1 MKMELKDLE
10 NNASG
15 SYDLVS
21 KKIRE
26 MRNKS
31 LINAVFVCQTLN
43 GQKKILDECVI
54 NKNLKALLEL
64 IKTSHSKE
72 KGNIY
77 FNKVP
82 KGAEISRIYLLTFLK
97 LEKTDADSV
106 DWFQV
111 PSLIDLKTKDAA
123 VIMTE
128 QAILY
133 IIDC

>member
-10 NNASG
+10 NNASV
-15 SYDLVS
+15 SYDLVL

-54 NKNLKALLEL
+54 NKNLKDLLEL

>member
-1 MKMELKDLE
+1 MELKDLE

-26 MRNKS
+26 MGNLS
-31 LINAVFVCQTLN
+31 LSNSVFVCQTLN
-43 GQKKILDECVI
+43 GQKKILDDCVI
-54 NKNLKALLEL
+54 NENLKDLLEL

-72 KGNIY
+72 KRNIY
-77 FNKVP
+77 FNEVP
-82 KGAEISRIYLLTFLK
+82 KGVEISRIYLLTFLN

-106 DWFQV
+106 DWFQI
-111 PSLIDLKTKDAA
+111 PSLIDLKARDTA
-123 VIMTE
+123 VIITE
-128 QAILY
+128 QAVLY

>member
-1 MKMELKDLE
+1 MELKDLE

-26 MRNKS
+26 MGNKS
-31 LINAVFVCQTLN
+31 LMNSIFVCQTLN
-43 GQKKILDECVI
+43 GQKKILDECII
-54 NKNLKALLEL
+54 NKNLKDLLEL

>member
-1 MKMELKDLE
+1 MELKDLE

-26 MRNKS
+26 MGNKS
-31 LINAVFVCQTLN
+31 LINSFFVCQTLN
-43 GQKKILDECVI
+43 GQKKILDECII
-54 NKNLKALLEL
+54 NKNLKDLLEL

>member
-1 MKMELKDLE
+1 MELKDLE

-26 MRNKS
+26 MGNLS
-31 LINAVFVCQTLN
+31 LSNSVFVCQTLN
-43 GQKKILDECVI
+43 GQKKILDDCVI
-54 NKNLKALLEL
+54 NENLKDLLEL

-77 FNKVP
+77 FNEVP
-82 KGAEISRIYLLTFLK
+82 KGAEISRIYLLTFLN

-106 DWFQV
+106 DWFQI
-111 PSLIDLKTKDAA
+111 PSLIDLKARDTA

-128 QAILY
+128 QAVLY

>member
-1 MKMELKDLE
+1 MELKDLE
-10 NNASG
+10 NNVSG

-26 MRNKS
+26 MGNLS
-31 LINAVFVCQTLN
+31 LSNSVFVCQTLN
-43 GQKKILDECVI
+43 GQKKILDDCVI
-54 NKNLKALLEL
+54 NENLKDLLEL

-77 FNKVP
+77 FNEVP
-82 KGAEISRIYLLTFLK
+82 KGVEISRIYLLTFLN

-106 DWFQV
+106 DWFQI
-111 PSLIDLKTKDAA
+111 PSLIDLKARDTA
-123 VIMTE
+123 VIITE
-128 QAILY
+128 QAVLY

>member
-1 MKMELKDLE
+1 MELKDLE

-26 MRNKS
+26 MGNLS
-31 LINAVFVCQTLN
+31 LSNSVFVCQTLN
-43 GQKKILDECVI
+43 GQKKILDDCVI
-54 NKNLKALLEL
+54 NENLKDLLEL
-64 IKTSHSKE
+64 IKISHSKE
-72 KGNIY
+72 NGNIY
-77 FNKVP
+77 FNEVP
-82 KGAEISRIYLLTFLK
+82 KGAEISRIYLLTFLN

-106 DWFQV
+106 DWFQI
-111 PSLIDLKTKDAA
+111 PSLIDLKARDTA

-128 QAILY
+128 QAVLY

>member
-1 MKMELKDLE
+1 MELKDLE
-10 NNASG
+10 NNASV
-15 SYDLVS
+15 SYDLVL

-43 GQKKILDECVI
+43 GQKKILDECII
-54 NKNLKALLEL
+54 NKNLKDLLEL

>member
-1 MKMELKDLE
+1 MELKDLE

-54 NKNLKALLEL
+54 NKNLKDLLEL

-111 PSLIDLKTKDAA
+111 PSLIDLKTKDVA

>member
-1 MKMELKDLE
+1 MELKDLE

-26 MRNKS
+26 MGNLS
-31 LINAVFVCQTLN
+31 LSNSVFVCQTLN
-43 GQKKILDECVI
+43 GQKKILDDCVI
-54 NKNLKALLEL
+54 NENLKDLLEF

-72 KGNIY
+72 NGNIY
-77 FNKVP
+77 FNEVP
-82 KGAEISRIYLLTFLK
+82 KGAEISRIYLLTFLN

-106 DWFQV
+106 DWFQI
-111 PSLIDLKTKDAA
+111 PSLKDLKARDTA

-128 QAILY
+128 QAVLY

>member
-1 MKMELKDLE
+1 MELKDLE
-10 NNASG
+10 NNVSG

-26 MRNKS
+26 MRNLS
-31 LINAVFVCQTLN
+31 LSNSVFVCQTLN
-43 GQKKILDECVI
+43 GQKKILDDCVI
-54 NKNLKALLEL
+54 NENLKDLLEL

-72 KGNIY
+72 NGNIY
-77 FNKVP
+77 FNEVP
-82 KGAEISRIYLLTFLK
+82 KGVEISRIYLLTFLN

-106 DWFQV
+106 DWFQI
-111 PSLIDLKTKDAA
+111 PSLIDLKARDTA

-128 QAILY
+128 QAVLY

>member
-26 MRNKS
+26 MGNQP
-31 LINAVFVCQTLN
+31 LINSVFVCQTLN

-54 NKNLKALLEL
+54 NKNLKDLLEL

-77 FNKVP
+77 FNEVP
-82 KGAEISRIYLLTFLK
+82 QGAEISRIYLLTFLK

>member
-1 MKMELKDLE
+1 MELKDLE
-10 NNASG
+10 NNASV
-15 SYDLVS
+15 SYDLVL

-54 NKNLKALLEL
+54 NKNLKDLLEL